1 MYLLAMMLISC
12 AMFAPEARQGT
23 VLSKALGVTA
33 RIESDA
39 ILKAT
44 FLDQDGPFGSV
55 GFKLIVNGKVKEK
68 KDLMQGGVWE
78 SVFTF
83 VSVEKFDMPIQSNRS
98 SRRESRSLSFH
109 VGMHDVRAISAMVF
123 DEFDPGS
130 FFGVSSMPPGSA
142 VVWTGGESTRGIR
155 FVFTRL
161 ENGEWKRDVE
171 LLGRKIRS
179 EASRSLADILEKHCS
194 ELPGVSSG

>member
-1 MYLLAMMLISC
+1 
-12 AMFAPEARQGT
+12 
-23 VLSKALGVTA
+23 
-33 RIESDA
+33 
-39 ILKAT
+39 
-44 FLDQDGPFGSV
+44 
-55 GFKLIVNGKVKEK
+55 
-68 KDLMQGGVWE
+68 
-78 SVFTF
+78 
-83 VSVEKFDMPIQSNRS
+83 
-98 SRRESRSLSFH
+98 
-109 VGMHDVRAISAMVF
+109 MVF
-123 DEFDPGS
+123 DDFDPGS

>member
-12 AMFAPEARQGT
+12 AMVAPETRQET

-55 GFKLIVNGKVKEK
+55 AFKLIVNAKVKEK
-68 KDLMQGGVWE
+68 KDLMQAGVWE
-78 SVFTF
+78 SIFTF

-98 SRRESRSLSFH
+98 SRQESRSLSFH
-109 VGMHDVRAISAMVF
+109 VEMHDVRTIRAMVF
-123 DEFDPGS
+123 DDFDPGS

-161 ENGEWKRDVE
+161 ENGKWNRDVE
-171 LLGRKIRS
+171 LFGRKIDS
-179 EASRSLADILEKHCS
+179 KTVRSLSGILDKHCL